1 MARKGNPDR
10 VEDADVEI
18 GASVT
23 AKRLRF
29 REKPKTQVEIH
40 GELHEPEG
48 HGELETASGSE
59 RQNLPDEVEP
69 GVTYRDVRVRWRA
82 AARLRESGS
91 SEDPEGHRSE
101 RSESSK
107 QGVEDEKQGEG

>member
-10 VEDADVEI
+10 VENADVEI
-18 GASVT
+18 GASVK

-29 REKPKTQVEIH
+29 RERPKTKVELH
-40 GELHEPEG
+40 GEVQAPEG
-48 HGELETASGSE
+48 RGELQTTSGSE

-82 AARLRESGS
+82 AARLEEPGASN
-91 SEDPEGHRSE
+91 DANTQNP
-101 RSESSK
+101 SK
-107 QGVEDEKQGEG
+107 GNV

>member
-10 VEDADVEI
+10 VEDADIEI
-18 GASVT
+18 GASVK

-29 REKPKTQVEIH
+29 REKPKAHVELH
-40 GELHEPEG
+40 GVLHEPEG
-48 HGELETASGSE
+48 DGELETASGSQ

-82 AARLRESGS
+82 AARLKDPAS
-91 SEDPEGHRSE
+91 SEDTEGQSRPGKSDNKTE
-101 RSESSK
+101 GESK
-107 QGVEDEKQGEG
+107 

>member
-18 GASVT
+18 GASVK

-29 REKPKTQVEIH
+29 REKPKTQVELH

-48 HGELETASGSE
+48 DRELETASGSE
-59 RQNLPDEVEP
+59 RQNLPDEIEP

-82 AARLRESGS
+82 AARLKDPAS
-91 SEDPEGHRSE
+91 SEDTEGPSRPG
-101 RSESSK
+101 SK
-107 QGVEDEKQGEG
+107 KQKRGDSK

>member
-18 GASVT
+18 GASVK

-29 REKPKTQVEIH
+29 REKPKTQVELH
-40 GELHEPEG
+40 GKLEEPKG
-48 HGELETASGSE
+48 HGELETTSGSE

-82 AARLRESGS
+82 AARLGERASADDAVE
-91 SEDPEGHRSE
+91 PERDRKSDSPRRSQ
-101 RSESSK
+101 R
-107 QGVEDEKQGEG
+107 